1 MRNTD
6 HISELIDMSFNEMLF
21 PVRKVIIKGFGERYI
36 STESFE
42 HALMVDDV
50 FVSDEA
56 MEIDDKIFFYVE
68 DKIINFDDKKLAK
81 YVEGN
86 VV

>member
-1 MRNTD
+1 MRNTG
-6 HISELIDMSFNEMLF
+6 HISELIDMPFDGMLF
-21 PVRKVIIKGFGERYI
+21 PVRKAIIKGFGERYI

-56 MEIDDKIFFYVE
+56 REIDDKIFFYVE

-81 YVEGN
+81 YVEEN

>member
-6 HISELIDMSFNEMLF
+6 HVSELIDMPFDGMLF
-21 PVRKVIIKGFGERYI
+21 PVRKVIIKGFGECYI

-42 HALMVDDV
+42 HALMIDDV

-56 MEIDDKIFFYVE
+56 REIDDKIFFYVE

>member
-6 HISELIDMSFNEMLF
+6 HISELIDMPFDGMLF
-21 PVRKVIIKGFGERYI
+21 PVRKAIIKGFGERYI

-56 MEIDDKIFFYVE
+56 REIDDKIFFYVE

-81 YVEGN
+81 YVEEN